1 MELPN
6 IVKVRRKFEDN
17 SIHDIEGHVRMQL
30 DKARISELVKPGQ
43 KIALTLGSRG
53 VANIARVIKTVG
65 EVVRECKA
73 EPFIVLGMGSHGGGT
88 VEGQLKIAAT
98 LGVTEATMGMP
109 IQATM
114 DVVHLGTT
122 DTGVPVHMD
131 KNAFESDGIIVIHR
145 VKYHRHM
152 MGPHQSGLLKMLT
165 IGLGKKRGAATVHS
179 FGWDNFPE
187 RVVKVASLA
196 LEKAPILLGLGLVE
210 NAFAKTAFIEPVK
223 PENFVQ
229 QNAVLLQKA
238 LDMIPR
244 IPFEKIDLLVVG
256 EMGKTILPDT
266 DILGRPSLRSYTE
279 IVDPNPSRIVC
290 LDLQD
295 ASLGNAVGVG
305 SFDYITRRFFN
316 KIDFRV
322 TAVNAIA
329 GNVPETG
336 KIPAPLDTDR
346 LAIEAGLQNAGF
358 PDVEGVRDINDARV
372 VFMKNTAEMQVIYI
386 SECLAGKI
394 KDSRRNEVVG
404 EPFLIPFDAEGNLAL
419 DFKA

>member
-1 MELPN
+1 MDLPN
-6 IVKVRRKFEDN
+6 IVKVRRGFEDN
-17 SIHDIEGHVRMQL
+17 SIRDIEGHVRTQL
-30 DKARISELVKPGQ
+30 EKAGIDELVEPGQ
-43 KIALTLGSRG
+43 RIALTLGSRG
-53 VANIARVIKTVG
+53 IANIALIIKTVG
-65 EVVRECKA
+65 ETVRDCKA
-73 EPFIVLGMGSHGGGT
+73 DPFIVLGMGSHGGGT
-88 VEGQLKIAAT
+88 VEGQLKIAET
-98 LGVTEATMGMP
+98 LGVTEATMDMP
-109 IQATM
+109 IKATM
-114 DVVHLGTT
+114 DVVQLGTT
-122 DTGVPVHMD
+122 DTGVPVFMD
-131 KNAFESDGIIVIHR
+131 RNAYESDGIIVIHR

-152 MGPHQSGLLKMLT
+152 MGSHQSGLLKMLT

-179 FGWDNFPE
+179 FGWDDFPE

-210 NAFAKTAFIEPVK
+210 NAFAKTALIEPVK
-223 PENFVQ
+223 PEDFVE
-229 QNAVLLQKA
+229 QNAALLQKA

-256 EMGKTILPDT
+256 EMGKTVLPDT

-279 IVDPNPSRIVC
+279 IVDPDPSRIVC

-305 SFDYITRRFFN
+305 SFDYITQRFFN

-372 VFMKNTAEMQVIYI
+372 VFIKNTGEMEAMYI
-386 SECLAGKI
+386 SECLVGKI
-394 KDSRRNEVVG
+394 KDLKKNHVVG
-404 EPFLIPFDAEGNLAL
+404 EPFPIPFDGEGNLML
-419 DFKA
+419 DFNG